1 VAAVKPEYLLFYP
14 IILPSL
20 FAVISILM
28 PNRMKITRSVIMVL
42 GSLLVLY
49 SGIILFSVKELEL
62 TLPWNG
68 LGINFDLRLFHFSSF
83 ILLAVTFFQFLITL
97 YATFRMADHPRLR
110 EFFAY
115 VFLTVA
121 LAAGALLADNF
132 VLLVF
137 FWEGLL
143 LTLFGLISLGG
154 KDAMKTAYKSFIISG
169 FCDFCM
175 ILGIG
180 LLWVVSGTLKMSQ
193 VHVEPKGLAVAS
205 FILMMIGAL
214 GKGGSMPF
222 HTWIPDA
229 AIDAPVSMMAFLP
242 GALEKLLGIYLLTR
256 ISLDFFVLEPR
267 SPLSIVLMTI
277 GAITIVLAVLMA
289 LIQKDI
295 KKLLSFHAIS
305 QFGYMVLGIGT
316 CLPIG
321 IAGGIFHMLNNAIY
335 KCGLFLSAGS
345 VEQRT
350 GTTELKKLGG
360 LKNEMPI
367 TAIGFAVCAL
377 AISGIWPLNGFISK
391 EMIFDGTLEAGFK
404 VFAVMAWIGAIF
416 TFASFLKAG
425 HSIFLGPRNPDL
437 PKVKESAA
445 PVWIPIIV
453 LALFSI
459 VFGVFNFIPFRYF
472 IEPIL
477 AGRPHA
483 EHLNFSAHAL
493 NIFTPIAGISIFC
506 LLLALALHFYGWSK
520 AGKKAYLASEP
531 IHKLPVMKN
540 LYDWSEARFFDL
552 YEHGI
557 RFLKAL
563 SNVLFK
569 GVDRTIDFFLEKIVT
584 FIGNSITHVL
594 QWAHNGHYANY
605 LAWCLAGLIAAIG
618 LITALLK

>member
-1 VAAVKPEYLLFYP
+1 VKPEFLLFYP
-14 IILPSL
+14 ILLPAF
-20 FAVISILM
+20 FALISIVT
-28 PNRMKITRSVIMVL
+28 PNRMKTARSVIMVL
-42 GSLLVLY
+42 GALLVFY
-49 SGIILFSVKELEL
+49 SGIVLFSVKEMDL

-68 LGINFDLRLFHFSSF
+68 LGINFDLRLFHFSGF
-83 ILLAVTFFQFLITL
+83 ILLAVTFFQLLITL
-97 YATFRMADHPRLR
+97 YATFKMADHPRVR
-110 EFFAY
+110 EFYAY

-193 VHVEPKGLAVAS
+193 VHVAPRGLAAAS

-229 AIDAPVSMMAFLP
+229 ALDAPVTFMAFLP
-242 GALEKLLGIYLLTR
+242 GALEKLLGVYLLVR
-256 ISLDFFVLEPR
+256 ISLDFFILEPH
-267 SPLSIVLMTI
+267 SPLSVVLMAI
-277 GAITIVLAVLMA
+277 GAVTIVLAVLMA
-289 LIQKDI
+289 LIQKDF

-321 IAGGIFHMLNNAIY
+321 IAGGIFHMLNNAVY

-345 VEQRT
+345 VEHRT

-391 EMIFDGTLEAGFK
+391 EMIFDGTLEAGYK
-404 VFAVMAWIGAIF
+404 IFAIAAWVGAIF

-445 PVWIPIIV
+445 PIWIPIIV
-453 LALFSI
+453 LALLSI
-459 VFGVFNFIPFRYF
+459 VFGVFNFIPFKYF

-477 AGRPHA
+477 DGRAPA

-506 LLLALALHFYGWSK
+506 LLLALAFHFYSWNK
-520 AGKKAYLASEP
+520 TGKKAYMASEP
-531 IHKLPVMKN
+531 IHKMPVMKN
-540 LYDWSEARFFDL
+540 LYDWSEARVFDL

-563 SNVLFK
+563 SNVLYM
-569 GVDRTIDFFLEKIVT
+569 GVDRTIDFIFEKVIT
-584 FIGNSITHVL
+584 FIGNSVTHFL

-605 LAWCLAGLIAAIG
+605 LAWCLAGLICAIG
-618 LITALLK
+618 LITLLLK

>member
-1 VAAVKPEYLLFYP
+1 VKPEYLLFYP
-14 IILPSL
+14 ILLPAL
-20 FAVISILM
+20 FAIIAILT
-28 PNRMKITRSVIMVL
+28 PDRMKTLRSVIMVL
-42 GSLLVLY
+42 GALLVFFC
-49 SGIILFSVKELEL
+49 GIVLFSVKELEL

-68 LGINFDLRLFHFSSF
+68 LGMNFDLRLFHFSSF
-83 ILLAVTFFQFLITL
+83 ILLAVTFFQLLITL
-97 YATFRMADHPRLR
+97 YATWRMADHPRIR
-110 EFFAY
+110 EFYAY

-180 LLWVVSGTLKMSQ
+180 LLWVVSGTLKMSL
-193 VHVEPKGLAVAS
+193 VHVAPKGLAAAS

-229 AIDAPVSMMAFLP
+229 AIDAPVSFMAFLP
-242 GALEKLLGIYLLTR
+242 GALEKLLGVYLLVR
-256 ISLDFFVLEPR
+256 ISLDFFILEPG
-267 SPLSIVLMTI
+267 SPLSVVLMAI
-277 GAITIVLAVLMA
+277 GAVTIVLAVLMA

-321 IAGGIFHMLNNAIY
+321 IAGGIFHMLNNAVY

-345 VEQRT
+345 VEQQT

-404 VFAVMAWIGAIF
+404 IFAIAAWVGAIF

-425 HSIFLGPRNPDL
+425 HSIFLGPRNPDR
-437 PKVKESAA
+437 PKVKENAA

-453 LALFSI
+453 LALLSI
-459 VFGVFNFIPFRYF
+459 VFGIFNFIPFKYF

-477 AGRPHA
+477 GGRAHA

-552 YEHGI
+552 YEHGV

-563 SNVLFK
+563 SNVLYK
-569 GVDRTIDFFLEKIVT
+569 GVDRTIDFFFEKVIT
-584 FIGNSITHVL
+584 FIGNSVTHGL

-605 LAWCLAGLIAAIG
+605 LAWCLAGLIGAIG
-618 LITALLK
+618 LITLLLK

>member
-1 VAAVKPEYLLFYP
+1 VAAMKSEILLFYP
-14 IILPSL
+14 ILLPVFFALISFILPSRIKIL
-20 FAVISILM
+20 RAV
-28 PNRMKITRSVIMVL
+28 VMVVGAL
-42 GSLLVLY
+42 TVLY
-49 SGIILFSVKELEL
+49 SGIVLFGVKELEL
-62 TLPWNG
+62 SLPWNG
-68 LGINFDLRLFHFSSF
+68 LGINFDLRLFHFSGF
-83 ILLAVTFFQFLITL
+83 ILLAITFFLFLITL
-97 YATFRMADHPRLR
+97 YSTIKMAGHPRIR
-110 EFFAY
+110 EFYAY
-115 VFLTVA
+115 VFLTGA
-121 LAAGALLADNF
+121 MAAGAVLADNF

-154 KDAMKTAYKSFIISG
+154 KDAMKTAYKAFIISG

-180 LLWVVSGTLKMSQ
+180 LLWSVTGTLKMSLI
-193 VHVEPKGLAVAS
+193 HIEPKGLAAAS
-205 FILMMIGAL
+205 FILMTVGAL

-229 AIDAPVSMMAFLP
+229 ALDAPVTVMAFLP

-256 ISLDFFVLEPR
+256 ISLDFFVLKMN
-267 SPLSIVLMTI
+267 SPLSLVLMTV
-277 GAITIVLAVLMA
+277 GAATIVLAVLAA
-289 LIQKDI
+289 LIQKDV

-316 CLPIG
+316 ALPIG
-321 IAGGIFHMLNNAIY
+321 IAGGIFHMINNAIY
-335 KCGLFLSAGS
+335 KCGLFLGAGS
-345 VEQRT
+345 VEHRT

-391 EMIFDGTLEAGFK
+391 EMIFHGTLETGYRIFTIA
-404 VFAVMAWIGAIF
+404 AWVGAIF

-437 PKVKESAA
+437 PEVKESES
-445 PVWIPIIV
+445 PVWIPILI
-453 LALFSI
+453 LAALCV
-459 VFGVFNFIPFRYF
+459 VFGVFNFIPFKYF
-472 IEPIL
+472 ITPIL
-477 AGRPHA
+477 EGRVTG
-483 EHLNFSAHAL
+483 EHLDFSAHAL
-493 NIFTPIAGISIFC
+493 NVFSPVAGISIFC
-506 LLLALALHFYGWSK
+506 LLLALVFHFYGWNK

-531 IHKLPVMKN
+531 IHKLPVMKT
-540 LYDWSEARFFDL
+540 LYDWSEARVFDL

-563 SNVLFK
+563 SNVLFV
-569 GVDRTIDFFLEKIVT
+569 GVDRTIDFFYEKIIT
-584 FIGNSITHVL
+584 FVGRSLTRAL

-605 LAWCLAGLIAAIG
+605 LAWCLAGLIAAVG
-618 LITALLK
+618 LISLLLK